1 MKCVILGLM
10 HTGTNVW
17 RDIKGCEDSAAKP
30 TSAECLKAIGTPWK
44 HVPLAYRTIS
54 PSASCT
60 VYATQRNCTAYVKR
74 MTPQYGSYELLV
86 TNGIVRRFR
95 SDRLG
100 KPIARDNPSF
110 ANHLLKHPIPLMQ
123 MCNEQKQRAID
134 LEKQGLL
141 TVLHF
146 DDIRKQ
152 ANRPTKDAREH
163 VWGDVR
169 KSVARNARKQ
179 KRKSLA
185 ARRLR
190 NAREAKRKS
199 LAAAEA
205 AR

>member
-1 MKCVILGLM
+1 MPPNNSTKMKCVILGLM

-60 VYATQRNCTAYVKR
+60 VYATQRNCTDYVKR
-74 MTPQYGSYELLV
+74 MTTVGLGLGSYELLV
-86 TNGIVRRFR
+86 TNATVRGFR
-95 SDRLG
+95 PSSRGNL
-100 KPIARDNPSF
+100 IARANPGF
-110 ANHLLKHPIPLMQ
+110 ASHLRMHPIPLMQ

-152 ANRPTKDAREH
+152 TNRPIQDAR
-163 VWGDVR
+163 VNVR
-169 KSVARNARKQ
+169 RTIARNALKQ
-179 KRKSLA
+179 KS
-185 ARRLR
+185 
-190 NAREAKRKS
+190 KS
-199 LAAAEA
+199 LAAAKA
-205 AR
+205 AHRN

>member
-1 MKCVILGLM
+1 M

-60 VYATQRNCTAYVKR
+60 VYATQRNCTDYVKR
-74 MTPQYGSYELLV
+74 MTTVGLGLGSYELLV
-86 TNGIVRRFR
+86 TNATVRGFR
-95 SDRLG
+95 PSSRGNL
-100 KPIARDNPSF
+100 IARANPGF
-110 ANHLLKHPIPLMQ
+110 ASHLRMHPIPLMQ

>member
-1 MKCVILGLM
+1 M

-17 RDIKGCEDSAAKP
+17 RDIKGCDGEKDQARAA

-60 VYATQRNCTAYVKR
+60 VYATQRNCTDYVKR
-74 MTPQYGSYELLV
+74 MTAVHSVGLGLGSYELLV
-86 TNGIVRRFR
+86 TNATVRGFR
-95 SDRLG
+95 PDRRAQLT
-100 KPIARDNPSF
+100 ARANPCF
-110 ANHLLKHPIPLMQ
+110 ASHLRMHPIPLMQ

-152 ANRPTKDAREH
+152 TNRPIQDARAH
-163 VWGDVR
+163 VR
-169 KSVARNARKQ
+169 RTIARNALKQ
-179 KRKSLA
+179 KS
-185 ARRLR
+185 
-190 NAREAKRKS
+190 KS
-199 LAAAEA
+199 LAAAKA
-205 AR
+205 AHKK